1 MNLKLVFRIYFGI
14 GALMTTM
21 MLLAPAAMLE
31 GYGMTLTDEI
41 KLFIQFIVVA
51 YVSMLIV
58 TWMLPAWLGDD
69 LPKAGLAYVIIALL
83 PVAMNIYHVATGA
96 LPASTAQF
104 VESGIWIV
112 FAILFYVYSKQDNSV
127 ITSGEETETK

>member
-21 MLLAPAAMLE
+21 MLVAPGAMLE

-41 KLFIQFIVVA
+41 KLFGQFMIVA

-69 LPKAGLAYVIIALL
+69 LPKAGLAYVIIALV

-96 LPASTAQF
+96 LPASMAQL
-104 VESGIWIV
+104 VESSVWVV

-127 ITSGEETETK
+127 IASEEETETK